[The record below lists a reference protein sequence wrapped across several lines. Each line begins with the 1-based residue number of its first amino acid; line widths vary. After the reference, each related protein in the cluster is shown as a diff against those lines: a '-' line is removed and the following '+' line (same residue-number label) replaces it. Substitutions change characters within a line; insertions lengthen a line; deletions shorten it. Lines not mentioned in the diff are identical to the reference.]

1 MAADVL
7 KVDPQQLVSTAS
19 KFKSEMQ
26 NMQVAHLKMSEAI
39 RSLDGTWDGGAS
51 EQFKSNFDAMYNN
64 LKLTDEKMTDA
75 VEELLK
81 ANELF
86 EQYEQQNQQLAAS
99 LDEGTSPFA

>member
-1 MAADVL
+1 MADIL
-7 KVDPQQLVSTAS
+7 KVSPEQLVATAS

-26 NMQVAHLKMSEAI
+26 NMQVAHMKMSEAI

-51 EQFKSNFDAMYNN
+51 EQFKASFDAMYNN
-64 LKLTDEKMTDA
+64 LKMTDEKMTDA

-86 EQYEQQNQQLAAS
+86 EQYEQQNQQIAAS
-99 LDEGTSPFA
+99 LEEGTSPFA

>member
-1 MAADVL
+1 MPADVL
-7 KVDPQQLVSTAS
+7 KVSPDQLVATAS

-26 NMQVAHLKMSEAI
+26 NMQIAHLKMSEAI

-64 LKLTDEKMTDA
+64 LKQTDEKMTDA

-81 ANELF
+81 ANEQF

-99 LDEGTSPFA
+99 LDEGTGAFD